1 MSTQKRVTTEDLIF
15 KLSEV
20 LFSTESEQF
29 IQVINKFEAN
39 ANFNL
44 GCTMEEYRKM
54 TDAEQTAIFAK
65 IEQDAKGKNK
75 EGKIEFT
82 LDGERYELRH
92 NTQDNR
98 IYLSHYKTEPV
109 FEIQDILKN
118 KVSKDIDIFKKD
130 LTKISELC
138 DLNQF
143 VTTRVDRLDP
153 FYNNIIASRTFQSVS
168 IYLSDETL
176 KVMVKLKSLFTPE
189 EQATIELLVTTK
201 FAIHTQRFDDEL
213 IKFFVKW
220 IPKLRDGSY
229 TEAKQLEFNDL
240 DNHAY
245 CVNNEKRLMI
255 VQESQNT
262 IFAYVFNKENS
273 QIKVWNCAQIFSG
286 NLDYEMNHYETYL
299 ELMKEMGNPYSYYN
313 FPIEMKG
320 VSYPKSANYY
330 MDNFED
336 ESEFLV
342 FDSFKGFRVNTYFSD
357 CMATDVPL
365 LLSVVAYLDK
375 ENEEDEEEVDD

>member
-20 LFSTESEQF
+20 LFSKEAEQF
-29 IQVINKFEAN
+29 IKVINKFEAN
-39 ANFNL
+39 ANFDI
-44 GCTMEEYRKM
+44 GGTMEEFRKL
-54 TDAEQTAIFAK
+54 TDAEQTAIFKK

-75 EGKIEFT
+75 EGKVEFT

-92 NTQDNR
+92 NTQENR

-109 FEIQDILKN
+109 FEVQDILKN
-118 KVSKDIDIFKKD
+118 KVSKDLDTFKQDIS
-130 LTKISELC
+130 KISEIC
-138 DLNQF
+138 DLKQF
-143 VTTRVDRLDP
+143 VKPEVDRLDP
-153 FYNNIIASRTFQSVS
+153 FYSNIIARRTFDTVS
-168 IYLSDETL
+168 IYLSDQAL
-176 KVMVKLKSLFTPE
+176 MVLEKLKSLFTPE
-189 EQATIELLVTTK
+189 EKATIESLVTTK
-201 FAIHTQRFDDEL
+201 FAIHTQRFDDDL
-213 IKFFVKW
+213 IQFFVKW
-220 IPKLRDGSY
+220 IPKLRDGNY
-229 TEAKQLEFNDL
+229 TEDNQLEFNDL

-245 CVNNEKRLMI
+245 YVNNEKCLMI

-273 QIKVWNCAQIFSG
+273 QIKIWNCADSIKS
-286 NLDYEMNHYETYL
+286 DYKYEYEMNKYDTYL
-299 ELMKEMGNPYSYYN
+299 DLMNYIGDPYSYYS

-320 VSYPKSANYY
+320 ISYPKSANYY
-330 MDNFED
+330 MDHFED

-365 LLSVVAYLDK
+365 LLRVLSYLNE
-375 ENEEDEEEVDD
+375 ENEEEEVDD

>member
-1 MSTQKRVTTEDLIF
+1 MTIQKRVTTEDLIF

-20 LFSTESEQF
+20 LFSPEAEQF

-44 GCTMEEYRKM
+44 GCTMEEYRQM
-54 TDAEQTAIFAK
+54 TDAEQIAVFAK
-65 IEQDAKGKNK
+65 IEQDTKGKNK

-82 LDGERYELRH
+82 LNGERYELRH

-109 FEIQDILKN
+109 FKIQDILKKN
-118 KVSKDIDIFKKD
+118 VSKDLGTFKKD
-130 LTKISELC
+130 LTKISEVC

-143 VTTRVDRLDP
+143 VTPRVDRLDP
-153 FYNNIIASRTFQSVS
+153 FYSNIIASRTFDTVS
-168 IYLSDETL
+168 IYLSDQAL
-176 KVMVKLKSLFTPE
+176 MVLEKLKSLFTPE
-189 EQATIELLVTTK
+189 EKATIESLITTK
-201 FAIHTQRFDDEL
+201 FAIHTQRFDDAL
-213 IKFFVKW
+213 IQFFVKW

-229 TEAKQLEFNDL
+229 TEDKQLEFNDL

-245 CVNNEKRLMI
+245 CVNNEKCLMI

-273 QIKVWNCAQIFSG
+273 QIKVWNCAQISSG

-299 ELMKEMGNPYSYYN
+299 DLMKEMGNPYSYHN

-320 VSYPKSANYY
+320 ISYPKSANYY

-365 LLSVVAYLDK
+365 LISVVGHLDE
-375 ENEEDEEEVDD
+375 ENEEEVDD

>member
-1 MSTQKRVTTEDLIF
+1 MTIQKRVTTEDLIF

-20 LFSTESEQF
+20 LFSPEAEQF

-54 TDAEQTAIFAK
+54 TDAEQIAVFAK
-65 IEQDAKGKNK
+65 IEQDTKGKNK

-82 LDGERYELRH
+82 LNGERYELRH

-118 KVSKDIDIFKKD
+118 NVSKDLDTFKKD
-130 LTKISELC
+130 LTKISEVC

-143 VTTRVDRLDP
+143 VIPRVDRLDP
-153 FYNNIIASRTFQSVS
+153 FYSNIIASRTYNTVS
-168 IYLSDETL
+168 IYLSDQAL
-176 KVMVKLKSLFTPE
+176 MVLEKFKSLFTPE
-189 EQATIELLVTTK
+189 EQATIDSLVITK
-201 FAIHTQRFDDEL
+201 FAIHTQRFDDAL
-213 IKFFVKW
+213 IQFFVKW

-229 TEAKQLEFNDL
+229 TEDNQLEFNDL

-245 CVNNEKRLMI
+245 CVNNAKCLMI

-273 QIKVWNCAQIFSG
+273 QIKVWNCAQISSS

-299 ELMKEMGNPYSYYN
+299 DLMKEMGNPYSYYN

-320 VSYPKSANYY
+320 ISYPKSANYF
-330 MDNFED
+330 MENFED

-342 FDSFKGFRVNTYFSD
+342 FDSFKGFRVNTYYSD
-357 CMATDVPL
+357 SMATDVPL
-365 LLSVVAYLDK
+365 LISVVGHLDE
-375 ENEEDEEEVDD
+375 ENEEEVDD

>member
-1 MSTQKRVTTEDLIF
+1 MTTLKRVRTEDLIF

-20 LFSTESEQF
+20 LFSQEVEQF
-29 IQVINKFEAN
+29 IQVINKREAN

-54 TDAEQTAIFAK
+54 TDAEQNAVFAK
-65 IEQDAKGKNK
+65 IEQDTKGKNK

-82 LDGERYELRH
+82 LNGKRYELRH
-92 NTQDNR
+92 NTQENS
-98 IYLSHYKTEPV
+98 IFLSHYKTAPV
-109 FEIQDILKN
+109 FEVQDILKKN
-118 KVSKDIDIFKKD
+118 VSKDIDTFKKD
-130 LTKISELC
+130 LMEISEVC
-138 DLNQF
+138 DLKQF
-143 VTTRVDRLDP
+143 VAPRVDRFDP

-168 IYLSDETL
+168 IYLSNEAL
-176 KVMVKLKSLFTPE
+176 AVMVNLKSLFTPE
-189 EQATIELLVTTK
+189 EQATIDSLVITK

-213 IKFFVKW
+213 IQFFVKW
-220 IPKLRDGSY
+220 IPKLRDGGY
-229 TEAKQLEFNDL
+229 TEEKQLEFNDL

-273 QIKVWNCAQIFSG
+273 QIKVWNCAQISSG
-286 NLDYEMNHYETYL
+286 DMDYEMNHYETYL
-299 ELMKEMGNPYSYYN
+299 DLMKEMGDPYSYYN

-320 VSYPKSANYY
+320 VSYPKSANYF
-330 MDNFED
+330 MEHFED

-342 FDSFKGFRVNTYFSD
+342 FDSFKGFRVNTYYSD
-357 CMATDVPL
+357 SMATDVPL
-365 LLSVVAYLDK
+365 LISVVDHLDE
-375 ENEEDEEEVDD
+375 ENEEDVDD